1 MKFYLS
7 FCNRMLM
14 DYLYP
19 LSNNEGTYKK
29 TSESI
34 QTLSQLEIIRLNK
47 CTLRQTIS
55 LSKI

>member
-1 MKFYLS
+1 
-7 FCNRMLM
+7 MLL

-19 LSNNEGTYKK
+19 LRNNSNNNFAIEATYNK
-29 TSESI
+29 TRESI

>member
-1 MKFYLS
+1 
-7 FCNRMLM
+7 MLM

-19 LSNNEGTYKK
+19 LRNNEGTYKK